1 MRGHDPDHECLNTSR
16 HVCHF
21 ASVRQGKG
29 HFTVET
35 VLTEWLSLVLRWLHV
50 IAGMAWIGSSFY
62 FIHLDLSLKPREGLP
77 AGVKGEAWQVHGGG
91 FYHMLKYMVAPGQL
105 PDHLTWFKWEA
116 YATWL
121 SGFSLLVVVYYLGAD
136 LYLIDKSVLDVSAPT
151 AAAIAFGSLL
161 VAWLGYEALC
171 RSALG
176 DKETAL
182 ALVGY
187 VFLVGLTYAFIHVF
201 SGRGAFTQIGALIGT
216 IMVANVFVV
225 IIPNQKKII
234 AAMIAGREPD
244 PALGAAGK
252 QRSVHNNY
260 LTLPVI
266 FLMISN
272 HYPLLYATRYNWAI
286 VAIVLAIGP
295 VIRHFYNSRHEG
307 KGNPWWTWG
316 VAAAGMAAVA
326 WLSAAGP
333 REAKTGA
340 APTDVKFAAV
350 EEVVLSRCS
359 MCHASEPVW
368 AGIATAPKAIM
379 LDTPERIHLHA
390 RLIDLNAVRS
400 RAMPPGNVTEMTDDE
415 RRVLAAWLRA
425 GAKTE

>member
-1 MRGHDPDHECLNTSR
+1 M
-16 HVCHF
+16 
-21 ASVRQGKG
+21 
-29 HFTVET
+29 ET
-35 VLTEWLSLVLRWLHV
+35 VLTEWLSLILRWVHV
-50 IAGMAWIGSSFY
+50 IAGVAWIGSSFY
-62 FIHLDLSLKPREGLP
+62 FIHLDLSLKPRPGLP
-77 AGVKGEAWQVHGGG
+77 EGVKGDAWQVHGGG
-91 FYHMLKYMVAPGQL
+91 FYHMLKYMVAPPRL
-105 PDHLTWFKWEA
+105 PNELTWFKWEA

-121 SGFSLLVVVYYLGAD
+121 SGFALLVVVYYLSAD
-136 LYLIDKSVLDVSAPT
+136 LYLIDKSVLELSAPA

-161 VAWLGYEALC
+161 AAWLGYEVLC
-171 RSALG
+171 RSPLG
-176 DKETAL
+176 KNETAL
-182 ALVGY
+182 AIVGY
-187 VFLVGLTYAFIHVF
+187 VFLVALTYAFTRVF

-272 HYPLLYATRYNWAI
+272 HYPLLYATRYNWII

-307 KGNPWWTWG
+307 QGDPWWTWG

-333 REAKTGA
+333 RETKAGA
-340 APTDVKFAAV
+340 APAQVQFAAV
-350 EEVVLSRCS
+350 EEIVLTRCS
-359 MCHASEPVW
+359 MCHAREPVW
-368 AGIATAPKAIM
+368 AGIPAPPKDIR
-379 LDTPERIHLHA
+379 LDTPERIRAHA
-390 RLIDLNAVRS
+390 RLIEINSVRS
-400 RAMPPGNVTEMTDDE
+400 HAMPPGNVTDMTDEE
-415 RRVLAAWLRA
+415 RRVLAAWLRD
-425 GAKTE
+425 GAKAE